1 MINAKAGRLDEFPSN
16 MRTVPRKSPY
26 LRERPESD
34 AESVW
39 EKKLKMSS
47 STSDFKSVSET
58 LQVSNMQ
65 DDSLCT
71 DEFEIIDCGTL
82 SKGSPRSDNGSCE
95 RNDDTMSQWSTKHSI
110 NVESTIPM
118 NDLSHL
124 LCSTHSEIPSV
135 VSRTLRQSSKGCTT
149 SPGNSTAEPDA
160 LKETPILAGTV
171 KSPSSSMNTMADMQQ
186 ENADLKRMNANGG
199 QVSAPVRKL
208 NECEVAEHKEIEQ
221 KLKDLQQQAASG
233 EKDLADVTD
242 QLETALRKIAD
253 LTESHNSATVKCG
266 EGFNLPLINEQMVVR
281 EMQEKEAY
289 AEKLKLELEETRKLL
304 NEQME
309 CCDKK
314 ENELRTHVE
323 IINVLKEEDTEGR
336 REIAEKDRKI
346 AELEEMVRFMR
357 LNRAEVNNC

>member
-26 LRERPESD
+26 PWERPESD
-34 AESVW
+34 AESLW
-39 EKKLKMSS
+39 EKELKMSS

-71 DEFEIIDCGTL
+71 DEFEIINC
-82 SKGSPRSDNGSCE
+82 
-95 RNDDTMSQWSTKHSI
+95 DTMRLSDRAPKGAQLCLIASRFASI
-110 NVESTIPM
+110 SSLEE
-118 NDLSHL
+118 
-124 LCSTHSEIPSV
+124 EI
-135 VSRTLRQSSKGCTT
+135 
-149 SPGNSTAEPDA
+149 AI
-160 LKETPILAGTV
+160 LKNRIAVIE
-171 KSPSSSMNTMADMQQ
+171 Q
-186 ENADLKRMNANGG
+186 ENADLKRMNANDG
-199 QVSAPVRKL
+199 QVNAPVKKL
-208 NECEVAEHKEIEQ
+208 NECEVTEHKELEQ
-221 KLKDLQQQAASG
+221 KLKDLQQQLLTIKAASR
-233 EKDLADVTD
+233 EKDLAEVTD

-253 LTESHNSATVKCG
+253 LTQSHNSVTVKCGTLSDKLSETYAMLLSEKERVAVLEDEIRSLRAAGG

-336 REIAEKDRKI
+336 REIAEKNRKI